1 MVKNR
6 KQLEYMRP
14 AEAAERLGVTRNTV
28 MNRIA
33 KGLYRA
39 VTIGGVTFVRREDIE
54 TAVLE
59 KAA

>member
-39 VTIGGVTFVRREDIE
+39 VTIGGVTFVRRDDIE
-54 TAVLE
+54 AAALE
-59 KAA
+59 QAA